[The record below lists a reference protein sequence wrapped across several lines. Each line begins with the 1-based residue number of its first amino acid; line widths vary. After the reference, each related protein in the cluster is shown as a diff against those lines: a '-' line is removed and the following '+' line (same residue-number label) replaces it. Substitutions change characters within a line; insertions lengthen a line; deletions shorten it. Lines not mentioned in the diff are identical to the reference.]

1 MSLVLRLIC
10 LLFLLVPCGAS
21 AATYPAHGNL
31 FVNDYAALLDAG
43 AETRLQTRL
52 QSLRRDSG
60 VEMTVLTLGNW
71 IPYADPDQ
79 SFEQFAT
86 GLFNAWG
93 VGSAKRNDGI
103 LVLISKGS
111 RDIRVELGDGYGWSY
126 NAAAAGVV
134 EQSFLPDFRDGQYQA
149 GIEKGVAA
157 IISDIALTH
166 AKGQMPPLNFATLLN
181 RLFPWIFGAFAAA
194 IVGTS
199 LFGRLVG
206 DWSFRFRRCP
216 QCGQVGM
223 HRAHVTGQMGPNG
236 MVDVT
241 APAPATQSSGF
252 IVTTCL
258 HCSYRDQRS
267 WRSESTSSSSSGGGS
282 FGGGSSSGGGA
293 SGKW

>member
-1 MSLVLRLIC
+1 MSLILRLIC

-52 QSLRRDSG
+52 QTLRRDSG

-149 GIEKGVAA
+149 GIEKGVALSRRRA
-157 IISDIALTH
+157 IDVRERSRAPCDGWTSRSTRSFPARWC
-166 AKGQMPPLNFATLLN
+166 GRGRPP
-181 RLFPWIFGAFAAA
+181 R
-194 IVGTS
+194 
-199 LFGRLVG
+199 
-206 DWSFRFRRCP
+206 
-216 QCGQVGM
+216 
-223 HRAHVTGQMGPNG
+223 
-236 MVDVT
+236 
-241 APAPATQSSGF
+241 
-252 IVTTCL
+252 
-258 HCSYRDQRS
+258 
-267 WRSESTSSSSSGGGS
+267 SSSAVFVCKDGWSSRNGS
-282 FGGGSSSGGGA
+282 LRRAMSEN
-293 SGKW
+293 